1 MVGATLKVDHKSG
14 EVFGGNLRSVKPS
27 EKKPTSNIEPRQIKL
42 SHPGCQRDLS
52 AENSVHMVPPPA
64 GPVSVVC
71 CDTSEGPLSIAV
83 HHAWAPIGAQRF
95 MDMVRDGFFGGN
107 PGVSL
112 FRALKAFLVQF
123 GLHGDPSVQ
132 AKWHRKGN
140 LIDDP
145 SWLPLGPENR
155 ERNGIKRFR
164 RGYMAYAGAGKN
176 SRGTQLI
183 LAFQDNGPLC
193 GGSPWE
199 VPFGQI
205 YGESSFQSLDRI
217 YTGYG
222 EKVSQGKIQNR
233 GQEYLES
240 NFPKLSYINVCNV
253 VIDRQPHRVENN
265 TTFKNRRSHN

>member
-1 MVGATLKVDHKSG
+1 MPPFTQKRSRGQNHSKIPSTKTRFVFVCLILSLFSFVFALCMVGATLKVDHKSG

-71 CDTSEGPLSIAV
+71 GDTSEGPLSIAV

-123 GLHGDPSVQ
+123 GLHGDLVRLGRRSLREMLEIRRVLAARWCRAGFNFGPCLPRARMELPERGRSPTIC
-132 AKWHRKGN
+132 GS
-140 LIDDP
+140 LIRIGCVRVP
-145 SWLPLGPENR
+145 AGTTRSAGGTRPRW
-155 ERNGIKRFR
+155 R
-164 RGYMAYAGAGKN
+164 RG
-176 SRGTQLI
+176 SRSTRTRRR
-183 LAFQDNGPLC
+183 
-193 GGSPWE
+193 GS
-199 VPFGQI
+199 G
-205 YGESSFQSLDRI
+205 
-217 YTGYG
+217 
-222 EKVSQGKIQNR
+222 
-233 GQEYLES
+233 
-240 NFPKLSYINVCNV
+240 
-253 VIDRQPHRVENN
+253 
-265 TTFKNRRSHN
+265 